1 MTPTDPHNH
10 HALHLTR
17 PTARHRLAAALALVA
32 LTLLIASCGQ
42 GGDSEQADADAP
54 TTTAEPT
61 LPAGIEVG
69 PEGDDLFVPPDPL
82 PAGEPG
88 EVVWARSFPA
98 IEDTTGY
105 RVLFH
110 STSVDGEDIAVSGTI
125 LVPDGDAP
133 PEGRPVAVIGQSR
146 GATADQCAA
155 SRDVSYERGQDD
167 VGNWSERDF
176 AHLMAGE
183 GYVVAVPDYQGFGTP
198 GPGRFLEGEAE
209 AHAVLDGAR
218 AARIVAGTPDAPV
231 VGVGNSQGGHA
242 MAFAAQLADEYAPD
256 LGLAGV
262 FVGHPL
268 AELASLAGP
277 MGSSPIF
284 GQYLLAY
291 AGLLPDNPELAD
303 SGALT
308 EEGVATL
315 DRFEADCGEN
325 VVSTLQGQDPA
336 RYLTDPATVPPA
348 FTEVLDAN
356 SPGNQVTEIPILLVH
371 GSRAEPIPQVISDL
385 YFTRMCDAGFTVEY
399 RTPSGSAETANLETQ
414 PYLVDWMTDRI
425 AGEPAP
431 TTPCP

>member
-1 MTPTDPHNH
+1 MTPTDRHRDHRHAGPH
-10 HALHLTR
+10 
-17 PTARHRLAAALALVA
+17 PARHRRVAALALLA
-32 LTLLIASCGQ
+32 LTLVTTSCGQ
-42 GGDSEQADADAP
+42 GGDGDQAEASGP
-54 TTTAEPT
+54 TTTAGPA
-61 LPAGIEVG
+61 LPAGIEPG
-69 PEGDDLFVPPDPL
+69 PDGDELFVPPDPL

-88 EVVWARSFPA
+88 DIVWARAFPA

-125 LVPDGDAP
+125 LVPEGDAP
-133 PEGRPVAVIGQSR
+133 PEGRPVAVVGQSR

-155 SRDVSYERGQDD
+155 SRDESYERGQQD
-167 VGNWSERDF
+167 VGSWSERDF

-209 AHAVLDGAR
+209 AHALLDGAR
-218 AARIVAGTPDAPV
+218 AARIVAGTPEAPV

-242 MAFAAQLADEYAPD
+242 MAFAAQLAGEYAPE

-262 FVGHPL
+262 YVGHPL
-268 AELASLAGP
+268 AELGSLAGP

-308 EEGVATL
+308 DEGVSTL

-325 VVSTLQGQDPA
+325 VVATLQGQDPA
-336 RYLTDPATVPPA
+336 RYLTDPTTVPPVFA
-348 FTEVLDAN
+348 EVLDAN
-356 SPGNQVTEIPILLVH
+356 SPGNQVTDIPILLVH
-371 GSRAEPIPQVISDL
+371 GSRAEPIPQLISDL

-399 RTPSGSAETANLETQ
+399 RKPSGSAETANLETQ

>member
-1 MTPTDPHNH
+1 MTPPRPHH
-10 HALHLTR
+10 PHTR
-17 PTARHRLAAALALVA
+17 PPAPHRRAAALALLALLA
-32 LTLLIASCGQ
+32 LTVLTASCGQ
-42 GGDSEQADADAP
+42 GGDGEQADASGP
-54 TTTAEPT
+54 TTTAGPA
-61 LPAGIEVG
+61 LPEGIEAG

-88 EVVWARSFPA
+88 EIVWARAFPA
-98 IEDTTGY
+98 FEDTTGY

-110 STSVDGEDIAVSGTI
+110 STSVDDEDIAVSGTI
-125 LVPDGDAP
+125 LVPESDAP

-155 SRDVSYERGQDD
+155 SRDESYERGQEE
-167 VGNWSERDF
+167 VGSWSERDF
-176 AHLMAGE
+176 AHVMARE
-183 GYVVAVPDYQGFGTP
+183 GYVVAVPDYEGFGTP

-218 AARIVAGTPDAPV
+218 AARIVAGTPEAPV

-242 MAFAAQLADEYAPD
+242 MAFAAQLADDYAPE

-262 FVGHPL
+262 YVGHPL
-268 AELASLAGP
+268 AELATLAGP

-308 EEGVATL
+308 DEGVATL

-336 RYLTDPATVPPA
+336 TYLTDPATVPPA
-348 FTEVLDAN
+348 FSEVLEAN
-356 SPGNQVTEIPILLVH
+356 SPGSQVTDIPILLVH
-371 GSRAEPIPQVISDL
+371 GSRAEPIPQAVSDL
-385 YFTRMCDAGFTVEY
+385 YFARMCAAGFTVEY
-399 RTPSGSAETANLETQ
+399 RTPSGSAETANLETE

>member
-1 MTPTDPHNH
+1 MTTDAH
-10 HALHLTR
+10 HRRPRGRTLAIVFLLLGPALLAACGGDDEGAT
-17 PTARHRLAAALALVA
+17 PAADTAAALPP
-32 LTLLIASCGQ
+32 
-42 GGDSEQADADAP
+42 D
-54 TTTAEPT
+54 
-61 LPAGIEVG
+61 LPEGIEAG
-69 PEGDDLFVPPDPL
+69 PEGDALFVPPDPL

-88 EVVWARSFPA
+88 DIIWARPFTA
-98 IEDTTGY
+98 IEDTAGY

-110 STSVDGEDIAVSGTI
+110 STSANGEDIAVSGTI
-125 LVPDGDAP
+125 LVPEAEAP

-146 GATADQCAA
+146 GAIADECAA
-155 SRDVSYERGQDD
+155 SRDPSYERDHED
-167 VGNWSERDF
+167 VGDWSERDF
-176 AHLMAGE
+176 AHLMAAD
-183 GYVVAVPDYQGFGTP
+183 GYVVSIPDYEGFGTP
-198 GPGRFLEGEAE
+198 EPGRFLAGASA
-209 AHAVLDGAR
+209 AHTILDGAR
-218 AARIVAGTPDAPV
+218 AGRLLAGTPDAPV

>member
-1 MTPTDPHNH
+1 MTPTGPHHH
-10 HALHLTR
+10 HARHGT
-17 PTARHRLAAALALVA
+17 RHRLGAAVALLA
-32 LTLLIASCGQ
+32 LTLLTASCGQ
-42 GGDSEQADADAP
+42 GGDSDQAEADAQ
-54 TTTAEPT
+54 TTTAGLA
-61 LPAGIEVG
+61 LPEGIERG
-69 PEGDDLFVPPDPL
+69 PDGDELFVPPDPL

-88 EVVWARSFPA
+88 DIVWARAFPA

-125 LVPDGDAP
+125 LVPEGDAP

-155 SRDVSYERGQDD
+155 SRDASYERGHED
-167 VGNWSERDF
+167 VGYWSERDF

-183 GYVVAVPDYQGFGTP
+183 GYVVAVPDYQGYGTP

-218 AARIVAGTPDAPV
+218 AARIVAGTPEAPV

-242 MAFAAQLADEYAPD
+242 MTFAAQLADEYAPE
-256 LGLAGV
+256 LGLAGIY
-262 FVGHPL
+262 VGHPM
-268 AELASLAGP
+268 AELATLAGP

-284 GQYLLAY
+284 GNVLLAY

-308 EEGVATL
+308 DEGVATL

-325 VVSTLQGQDPA
+325 VVGTLQGQDPA

-348 FTEVLDAN
+348 FAEVLEAN
-356 SPGNQVTEIPILLVH
+356 SPGNQATDIPVLLVH
-371 GSRAEPIPQVISDL
+371 GSRAQPIPQVIGDL
-385 YFTRMCDAGFTVEY
+385 FFARLCDTGFTVEY
-399 RTPSGSAETANLETQ
+399 RKPSGSAETAVLETQ
-414 PYLVDWMTDRI
+414 PYLVEWMNDRI